1 MKVGLFKM
9 LKCQNLRKKVKGKI
23 ILDDVSFELNRGE
36 RLGIKGDSG
45 AGKSSLALVISN
57 LEKRDSGI
65 VKIEGQY
72 YNHIDPKLLQ
82 IVFHNPL
89 LSMNP
94 FMKIKDTLLEASE
107 LGLSMLEEL
116 NLRESI
122 LQHYPSE
129 LSGGELSK
137 LSIIRS
143 VSVGPKILIMDEAFA
158 SLDSA
163 NRELV
168 YNFLKSFKDMTLI
181 IISHNEDTIRKM
193 CTQYAVME
201 KGRLSRL
208 YSI

>member
-1 MKVGLFKM
+1 M

>member
-1 MKVGLFKM
+1 
-9 LKCQNLRKKVKGKI
+9 
-23 ILDDVSFELNRGE
+23 
-36 RLGIKGDSG
+36 
-45 AGKSSLALVISN
+45 
-57 LEKRDSGI
+57 
-65 VKIEGQY
+65 
-72 YNHIDPKLLQ
+72 
-82 IVFHNPL
+82 
-89 LSMNP
+89 
-94 FMKIKDTLLEASE
+94 MKIKDTLLEASE